1 MKTTK
6 SYLALN
12 TISFFFKVVGFLVIL
27 SSIWL
32 TIVLSNSNSP
42 IISDNWSVFF
52 VYIGLFT
59 IIVAIPYFA
68 FSEIIILFVNLSL
81 NSDKQLSSLKEI
93 NDSIKTIA
101 NAEQDINNSGHSDT
115 VEE

>member
-1 MKTTK
+1 MKKTK
-6 SYLALN
+6 NYLALN
-12 TISFFFKVVGFLVIL
+12 TISIFLKVAGYLVIL

-32 TIVLSNSNSP
+32 TIVLLDLNSP
-42 IISDNWSVFF
+42 IISDNRSVFLL
-52 VYIGLFT
+52 GLSI

-68 FSEIIILFVNLSL
+68 FSEIIMLFVNLSI

-101 NAEQDINNSGHSDT
+101 SAEQDINISGHSDNL
-115 VEE
+115 E